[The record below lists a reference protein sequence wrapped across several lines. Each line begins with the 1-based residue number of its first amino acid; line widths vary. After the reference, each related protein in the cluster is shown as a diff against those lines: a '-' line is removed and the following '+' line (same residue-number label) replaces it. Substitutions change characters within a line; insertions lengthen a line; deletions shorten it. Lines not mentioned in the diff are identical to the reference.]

1 MPRHIVEDE
10 MKKNK
15 RFAVLKAGKANP
27 GARERLGDCGDM
39 FISLLSEPGETWDV
53 YDVEHGVFPEDVSMH
68 DGFVITG
75 SRYSVYED
83 RPWIMELLERVREI
97 YRFEIPLVGVCF
109 GHQAVALALG
119 GEVGLNPK
127 GWDIGVKEI
136 TLTEAAK
143 GLPSFKKVPNPT
155 RILVSHMDVVVR
167 MPDQAVRL
175 AYSERTEF
183 EMFSLGRSVLS
194 LQGHPEY
201 DGEVVRE
208 IIDLLSGLSI
218 LPSDRAGE
226 GRASLDG
233 QPHNAFFRDL
243 LKGFLQGSGL

>member
-1 MPRHIVEDE
+1 

-15 RFAVLKAGKANP
+15 RFAVLKAGTANP
-27 GARERLGDCGDM
+27 GARERLGDCGEM
-39 FISLLSEPGETWDV
+39 FMSLLSEPGETWDI
-53 YDVEHGVFPEDVSMH
+53 YDVEHGVFPEDVSKH
-68 DGFVITG
+68 DGYLITG
-75 SRYSVYED
+75 SRHSVYED
-83 RPWIMELLERVREI
+83 LPWIKELLELVREI
-97 YRFEIPLVGVCF
+97 HRRDIQLVGVCF

-127 GWDIGVKEI
+127 GWDIGLREI

-143 GLPSFKKVPNPT
+143 GLPSFEKVPNPT
-155 RILVSHMDVVVR
+155 RVLVSHMDVVTR

-183 EMFSLGRSVLS
+183 EMFALGRSVLS

-201 DGEVVRE
+201 DGEVIGE
-208 IIDLLSGLSI
+208 IIDLLSSLSI
-218 LPSDRAGE
+218 LPSDRAAE
-226 GRASLDG
+226 GRTSLVG

-243 LKGFLQGSGL
+243 LRGFLQGSGI

>member
-1 MPRHIVEDE
+1 MEKV
-10 MKKNK
+10 KKVKKGN
-15 RFAVLKAGKANP
+15 RFAVLKAGTANP
-27 GARERLGDCGDM
+27 GALERLGDCGEM
-39 FISLLSEPGETWDV
+39 FMSLLSEPGEAWDI
-53 YDVEHGVFPEDVSMH
+53 YDVEHGVFPEDVSRH
-68 DGFVITG
+68 DGFLITG

-83 RPWIMELLERVREI
+83 RPWIKGLLELVREI
-97 YRFEIPLVGVCF
+97 HRREIRLVGVCF

-127 GWDIGVKEI
+127 GWDIGLKDL
-136 TLTEAAK
+136 TLTEAVK
-143 GLPSFKKVPNPT
+143 GFPSFRGVPNPT
-155 RILVSHMDVVVR
+155 RVLVSHMDVVTR

-183 EMFSLGRSVLS
+183 EMFTLGRSVLS

-201 DGEVVRE
+201 DNEVIGE

-218 LPSDRAGE
+218 LPADRAEE
-226 GRASLDG
+226 GRASLAG
-233 QPHNAFFRDL
+233 QPHNAFFQDL